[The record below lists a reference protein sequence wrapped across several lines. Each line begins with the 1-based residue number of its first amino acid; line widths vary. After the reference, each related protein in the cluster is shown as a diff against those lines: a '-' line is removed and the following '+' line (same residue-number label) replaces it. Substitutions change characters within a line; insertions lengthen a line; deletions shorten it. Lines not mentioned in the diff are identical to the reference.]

1 MKLSFEVLQVLDAVD
16 RTGTF
21 AKAAEV
27 LNRVPSALTYLV
39 QKLEEDLGVELFD
52 RTRRRAQLTHAGR
65 VVVEEGR
72 RLLSAAD
79 DLERKAKRIQQGW
92 EAELRV
98 GVDEIIPFD
107 VIWDHVSGFFDLHM
121 DTRLFLSREVLGGS
135 WDALLT
141 RRADLIVGA
150 AGDPPAIPN
159 LVVKPI
165 GSLRHVFVVDPC
177 HPLAA
182 MPDPLSIETVSR
194 YRAVAI
200 GDTSRVLPPR
210 SIAISP
216 GQEVLTVPTLD
227 AKLIAQL
234 RGIAAGTLPECL
246 AAGPINQ
253 GKLVRKHV
261 IGMRDI
267 THFYLAWRE
276 DEAGSALRWWVEQLD
291 RPDLMERVVLQ
302 HMSRV

>member
-21 AKAAEV
+21 AKAAEM

-52 RTRRRAQLTHAGR
+52 RSKRRAQLTHTGR

-72 RLLSAAD
+72 RLLRAAD

-98 GVDEIIPFD
+98 GIDEIIPFD
-107 VIWDHVSGFFDLHM
+107 LVWDHVHGFFDLHM
-121 DTRLFLSREVLGGS
+121 DTKLFLSREVLGGS
-135 WDALLT
+135 WDALVT
-141 RRADLIVGA
+141 RRADLIIGA
-150 AGDPPAIPN
+150 AGDPPHIPN
-159 LVVKPI
+159 LIAKPI
-165 GSLRHVFVVDPC
+165 GSLRHVFVVDPN
-177 HPLAA
+177 HPLAS
-182 MPDPLSIETVSR
+182 MPDPLSLDTVSR

-210 SIAISP
+210 SVAIAP
-216 GQEVLTVPTLD
+216 GQDVLTVPTLD

-234 RGIAAGTLPECL
+234 RGIAAGTIPECL
-246 AAGPINQ
+246 AIGPINK
-253 GKLVRKHV
+253 GKLVKKHV
-261 IGMRDI
+261 SGMREV
-267 THFYLAWRE
+267 TQFYLAWRE

-291 RPDLMERVVLQ
+291 HPDLMERAALQ
-302 HMSRV
+302 HLSRG

>member
-21 AKAAEV
+21 AKAAEM

-52 RTRRRAQLTHAGR
+52 RSKRRAQLTHTGR

-72 RLLSAAD
+72 RLLRAAD

-98 GVDEIIPFD
+98 GIDEIIPFD
-107 VIWDHVSGFFDLHM
+107 LVWDHVLGFFDLHM
-121 DTRLFLSREVLGGS
+121 DTKLFLSREVLGGS
-135 WDALLT
+135 WDALVT
-141 RRADLIVGA
+141 RRADLIIGA
-150 AGDPPAIPN
+150 AGDPPHIPN
-159 LVVKPI
+159 LIAKPI
-165 GSLRHVFVVDPC
+165 GSLRHVFVVDPN
-177 HPLAA
+177 HPLAS
-182 MPDPLSIETVSR
+182 MPDPLSLDTVSR

-200 GDTSRVLPPR
+200 GDTSRVLLPR
-210 SIAISP
+210 SVAIAP
-216 GQEVLTVPTLD
+216 GQDVLTVPTLD

-234 RGIAAGTLPECL
+234 RGIAAGTIPECL
-246 AAGPINQ
+246 AIGPINK
-253 GKLVRKHV
+253 GKLVKKHV
-261 IGMRDI
+261 SGMREV
-267 THFYLAWRE
+267 TQFYLAWRE

-291 RPDLMERVVLQ
+291 HPDLMERAALQ
-302 HMSRV
+302 HLSRG

>member
-21 AKAAEV
+21 AKAAEM

-52 RTRRRAQLTHAGR
+52 RSKRRAQLTHTGR

-72 RLLSAAD
+72 RLLRAAD

-98 GVDEIIPFD
+98 GIDEIIPFD
-107 VIWDHVSGFFDLHM
+107 LVWDHVLGFFDLHM
-121 DTRLFLSREVLGGS
+121 DTKLFLSREVLGGS
-135 WDALLT
+135 WDALVT
-141 RRADLIVGA
+141 RRADLIIGA
-150 AGDPPAIPN
+150 AGDPPHIPN
-159 LVVKPI
+159 LIAKPI
-165 GSLRHVFVVDPC
+165 GSLRHVFVVDPN
-177 HPLAA
+177 HPLAS
-182 MPDPLSIETVSR
+182 MPDPLSLDTVSR

-210 SIAISP
+210 SVAIAP
-216 GQEVLTVPTLD
+216 GQDVLTVPTLD

-234 RGIAAGTLPECL
+234 RGIAAGTIPECL
-246 AAGPINQ
+246 AIGPINK
-253 GKLVRKHV
+253 GKLVKKHV
-261 IGMRDI
+261 SGMREV
-267 THFYLAWRE
+267 TQFYLAWRE

-291 RPDLMERVVLQ
+291 HPDLMERAALQ
-302 HMSRV
+302 HLSRG